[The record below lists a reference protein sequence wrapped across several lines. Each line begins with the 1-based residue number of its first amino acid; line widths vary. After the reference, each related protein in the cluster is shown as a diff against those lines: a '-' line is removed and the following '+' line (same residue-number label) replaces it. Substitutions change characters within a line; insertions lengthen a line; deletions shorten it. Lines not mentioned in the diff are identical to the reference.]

1 MRSLRSNR
9 PAPAEAEWPSC
20 FVGLAA
26 VTVHEGTRLVAY
38 VVGRTEELEE
48 LLASRLPEY
57 LVPAAFVP
65 VEALQ
70 LTANGKLDRRALPAV
85 DLGPAAPART
95 AAGPRERLL
104 AELFGEVLGA
114 GEVSPDDDFFALGGH
129 SLLAT
134 RLAGRIRTVLRA
146 DLSIRQ
152 LFEAPTPARLLAALD
167 AGSPAGDPFAVV
179 LPLRAYGSGDPLF
192 CLPPLTGLSWR
203 YAGLLRTLG
212 GRPVYGLQCRGLRGN
227 DALPGSLA
235 ELVAGF
241 IAEIRR
247 LRPHGPY
254 HLFGYSFGAPIAH
267 AVATALQSACPGE
280 VGLDASED
288 VVVAA
293 VGDRVAVGVAQ

>member
-1 MRSLRSNR
+1 MRSNR

-212 GRPVYGLQCRGLRGN
+212 GSEAQLR
-227 DALPGSLA
+227 
-235 ELVAGF
+235 
-241 IAEIRR
+241 RR
-247 LRPHGPY
+247 
-254 HLFGYSFGAPIAH
+254 
-267 AVATALQSACPGE
+267 
-280 VGLDASED
+280 
-288 VVVAA
+288 
-293 VGDRVAVGVAQ
+293 